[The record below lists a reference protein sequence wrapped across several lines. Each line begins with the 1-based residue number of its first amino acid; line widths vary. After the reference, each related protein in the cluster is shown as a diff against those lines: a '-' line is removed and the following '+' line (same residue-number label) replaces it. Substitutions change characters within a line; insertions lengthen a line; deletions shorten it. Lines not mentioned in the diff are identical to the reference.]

1 MKTKLL
7 YVVICSLLLSQSILA
22 QNIISGP
29 MPCHSAMREA
39 HVWLQLDT
47 IAELKLKYWPLN
59 NPENFRFSQQVKT
72 QYSSAHTALLIA
84 DSLEPGTKYSYQ
96 IWVNQKPVNTIDSL
110 FFKSQTLWQYRS
122 DPPELHLI
130 VGSCSYI
137 NEEQYDRPGSPYGG
151 DYEIFSHMAKEKAD
165 AMLWLGDHIYLRE
178 ADWDTRSGI
187 YKRYTHTRKLP
198 ELQAL
203 LRSTHHYAIWDD
215 HDYGPNDADRS
226 YNGKHWTR
234 EAFTH
239 FWGNP
244 SYGVNNEGIYS
255 QFTLSDCHFFMLDNR
270 WWRSPNNRKTGNRE
284 ILGEQQLNWLIDA
297 LKNSKA
303 SFKFVCIG
311 GQVLNTAAVYEN
323 YAGYAEERDKLLQLL
338 DEEEIKNVLFLT
350 GDRHHSEISSLK
362 IKAIQVYD
370 ITSSPLTSKAYN
382 AEKEENKNR
391 INGTF
396 TGVRNYTTLKIKGPR
411 KNRTLY
417 IENKDS
423 KGKILWTYEIQSIK

>member
-1 MKTKLL
+1 MKVKLI
-7 YVVICSLLLSQSILA
+7 YSAFCSLLLGQSIIA

-29 MPCHSAMREA
+29 MPCHSAMRE
-39 HVWLQLDT
+39 VSIWLQLDT
-47 IAELKLKYWPLN
+47 IAELKVKYWPQN
-59 NPENFRFSQQVKT
+59 NPKDFHFSQVVKT
-72 QYSSAHTALLIA
+72 NYSSAHTALLIA
-84 DSLEPGTKYSYQ
+84 DSLEPSTKYNYQ
-96 IWVNQKPVNTIDSL
+96 IWVNQNPVTVIDSL

-122 DPPELHLI
+122 DPPELKLI
-130 VGSCSYI
+130 AGSCAYI

-151 DYEIFSHMAKEKAD
+151 NYEIFSHMTNEKAD
-165 AMLWLGDHIYLRE
+165 AMLWLGDNIYLRE
-178 ADWDTRSGI
+178 SDWDSRSGI
-187 YKRYTHTRKLP
+187 YKRYTHTRLQP
-198 ELQAL
+198 ELQAF

-226 YNGKHWTR
+226 YNGKYWTR
-234 EAFTH
+234 EAFKH

-244 SYGVNNEGIYS
+244 SYGENNEGTYT

-270 WWRSPNNRKTGNRE
+270 WWRSPNKRKTGTRE

-297 LKNSKA
+297 LKNSQA

-323 YAGYAEERDKLLQLL
+323 YAGYTNERDKLLQLL
-338 DEEEIKNVLFLT
+338 DEEEIKNVIFLT

-362 IKAIQVYD
+362 LKNIQVFD

-382 AEKEENKNR
+382 AEKEDNKNR
-391 INGTF
+391 IKGTL
-396 TGVRNYTTLKIKGPR
+396 TGVRNYTTLNIKGSR
-411 KNRTLY
+411 KNRVLN

-423 KGKILWTYEIQSIK
+423 NGKILWTYEIQSIK